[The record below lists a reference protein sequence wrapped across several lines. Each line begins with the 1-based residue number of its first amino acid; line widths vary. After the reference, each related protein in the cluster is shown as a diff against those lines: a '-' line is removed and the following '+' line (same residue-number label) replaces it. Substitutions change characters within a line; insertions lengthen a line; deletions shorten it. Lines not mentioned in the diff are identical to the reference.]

1 MDYSKES
8 QDRMKKI
15 QDLKDAGVIV
25 YANNFQGKID
35 ISDIRSRSENDT
47 EGGYIRDL
55 ENLMAGGAI
64 MEFKTA
70 GRIITHKSHGKITF
84 AKLRDHS

>member
-25 YANNFQGKID
+25 YANHYHGKQD
-35 ISDIRSRSENDT
+35 ISDIRAHE
-47 EGGYIRDL
+47 
-55 ENLMAGGAI
+55 
-64 MEFKTA
+64 
-70 GRIITHKSHGKITF
+70 
-84 AKLRDHS
+84 